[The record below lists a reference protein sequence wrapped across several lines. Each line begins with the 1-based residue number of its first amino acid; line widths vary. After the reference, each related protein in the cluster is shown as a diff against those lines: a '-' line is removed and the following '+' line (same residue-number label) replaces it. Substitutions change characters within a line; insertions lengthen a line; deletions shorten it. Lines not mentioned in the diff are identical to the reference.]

1 MDAHSHPCHNYGF
14 KMDVWIGVLAFV
26 LFLGFATATVVCI
39 GAIKKKTDIVI
50 ESRLHHGVA
59 RAEVIYANLGL
70 IAVVVLTIF
79 KIYIFVPA
87 ALTFALFIVL
97 STRIKSGLTA
107 EGAVVGT
114 TFIDWEFM
122 KGYKLVDE
130 EEDSNV
136 IILKIRANRKQ
147 YVLVCDRKDKDRI
160 KKTFTD
166 HRVKETE
173 VIRDETSD

>member
-1 MDAHSHPCHNYGF
+1 
-14 KMDVWIGVLAFV
+14 MDVWIGVLAFV
-26 LFLGFATATVVCI
+26 LFLGFATATLVCI
-39 GAIKKKTDIVI
+39 GAIKKKTEIVI
-50 ESRLHHGVA
+50 ESRLHHGAA

-70 IAVVVLTIF
+70 VAVVVLAAF
-79 KIYIFVPA
+79 RIYIFIPA
-87 ALTFALFIVL
+87 ALTFVLFIVL

-130 EEDSNV
+130 EDDSN
-136 IILKIRANRKQ
+136 IITLKIRANRKQ
-147 YVLVCDRKDKDRI
+147 YVLVCDRRDKEQIKDI
-160 KKTFTD
+160 FTE

-173 VIRDETSD
+173 VIRE

>member
-1 MDAHSHPCHNYGF
+1 
-14 KMDVWIGVLAFV
+14 MDVWIGVLAFV
-26 LFLGFATATVVCI
+26 LFLGFATATLVCI
-39 GAIKKKTDIVI
+39 GAIKKKTEIVI
-50 ESRLHHGVA
+50 ESRLHHGAA

-70 IAVVVLTIF
+70 VAVVVLTAF
-79 KIYIFVPA
+79 RIYIFIPA

-130 EEDSNV
+130 EDDSN
-136 IILKIRANRKQ
+136 IITLKIRANRKQ
-147 YVLVCDRKDKDRI
+147 YVLVCDRRDKEQIKDI
-160 KKTFTD
+160 FTE

-173 VIRDETSD
+173 VIRE

>member
-1 MDAHSHPCHNYGF
+1 MRCRPD
-14 KMDVWIGVLAFV
+14 MDVWIGVLAFV
-26 LFLGFATATVVCI
+26 LFLGFATATLVCI
-39 GAIKKKTDIVI
+39 GAIKKKTEIVI

-70 IAVVVLTIF
+70 VAVVVLAAF
-79 KIYIFVPA
+79 RIYIFIPA

-130 EEDSNV
+130 EDDSN
-136 IILKIRANRKQ
+136 IITLKIRANRKQ
-147 YVLVCDRKDKDRI
+147 YVLVCDRRDKEQIKDI
-160 KKTFTD
+160 FTE

-173 VIRDETSD
+173 GIRE